1 MSVLERPKIKRALL
15 KLSGEAFAEEGG
27 FGLNPQSVKYLA
39 GEIVEVHK
47 TGVETA
53 VVIGGGNFV
62 RGETFSREAGIE
74 PAVAHYMGMLA
85 TIINALALQEAIEK
99 LGVPT
104 RVMSAL
110 EAQAVCETFIRR
122 RALRHL
128 EKGRIVILAGGTGN
142 PFFTTDTAAALRAQE
157 LNADVLIKGTK
168 VDGVYDQDPHVHAEA
183 KRFPEITFDEA
194 ISRRL
199 QVMDQTA
206 FTMCREFSLPIIVL
220 NIREPL
226 AMKRAVLGESVG
238 TLVGGAL

>member
-1 MSVLERPKIKRALL
+1 MSALERPKIKRALL

-39 GEIVEVHK
+39 SEIVEVHK
-47 TGVETA
+47 AGVETA

-62 RGETFSREAGIE
+62 RGEAFSREAGIE

-110 EAQAVCETFIRR
+110 EARAVCETFIRR

-168 VDGVYDQDPHVHAEA
+168 VDGVYDQDPSIHSEAQRFAE
-183 KRFPEITFDEA
+183 ISFDEA
-194 ISRRL
+194 IDRRL
-199 QVMDQTA
+199 RVMDQTA
-206 FTMCREFSLPIIVL
+206 FTLCREFSLPIIVL
-220 NIREPL
+220 NVREPS
-226 AMKRAVLGESVG
+226 AMKRAVLGEPVG
-238 TLVGGAL
+238 TLVGGA

>member
-1 MSVLERPKIKRALL
+1 MPERPKIKRALL

-27 FGLNPQSVKYLA
+27 FGLDPQSVKYLA
-39 GEIVEVHK
+39 SEIVEVYK
-47 TGVETA
+47 VGVETA

-62 RGETFSREAGIE
+62 RGDAFSREAGIE

-99 LGVPT
+99 LGVFT

-128 EKGRIVILAGGTGN
+128 EKGRIVLLAGGTGN

-168 VDGVYDQDPHVHAEA
+168 VDGVYDQDPCLHADA
-183 KRFPEITFDEA
+183 QRFAHISFDEV
-194 ISRRL
+194 IHRRL
-199 QVMDQTA
+199 RVMDQTA
-206 FTMCREFSLPIIVL
+206 FTLCREFSLPIIVL
-220 NIREPL
+220 NIREPS
-226 AMKRAVLGESVG
+226 AMKRAVLGEPVG
-238 TLVGGAL
+238 TLVGGAS